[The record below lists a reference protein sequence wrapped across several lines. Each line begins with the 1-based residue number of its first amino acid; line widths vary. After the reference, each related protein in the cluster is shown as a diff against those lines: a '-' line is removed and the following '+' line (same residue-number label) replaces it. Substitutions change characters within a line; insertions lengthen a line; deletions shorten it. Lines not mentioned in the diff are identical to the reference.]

1 MGGCGAGM
9 RAAAAIASL
18 CGGAALLAGAFQGAA
33 GFGSAGEDG
42 PAELTVQEL
51 MRCSNGRAVLVLR
64 EKQGERRLLL
74 PISPD
79 EARSLD
85 QRLRGLRAEAGNA
98 NVKELSTGSI
108 RALGG
113 QVVRASIDAVSRERV
128 FYGHLTLGRGPDTFD
143 VEARPADAVALAL
156 EQGAAIFA
164 AREVL
169 DRAGITPEE
178 AVALRDSRKSAAAA
192 GHVGSSRVLDI

>member
-18 CGGAALLAGAFQGAA
+18 CGGAALLAGALPGAA

-42 PAELTVQEL
+42 PVELTVQEL

-98 NVKELSTGSI
+98 KVQELATGSI

-128 FYGHLTLGRGPDTFD
+128 
-143 VEARPADAVALAL
+143 
-156 EQGAAIFA
+156 AAIFA

-178 AVALRDSRKSAAAA
+178 AVALRDSRKSPAAA

>member
-1 MGGCGAGM
+1 MGLCGVGT
-9 RAAAAIASL
+9 RAAAIASL
-18 CGGAALLAGAFQGAA
+18 CCGAGLLAGALHGLAA
-33 GFGSAGEDG
+33 SGWSAAEDS

-64 EKQGERRLLL
+64 EKEGERRLLV

-85 QRLRGLRAEAGNA
+85 QRLRGQRAEAGNA
-98 NVKELSTGSI
+98 KVQELATGSI

-113 QVVRASIDAVSRERV
+113 QIVRASIDAVSRERV
-128 FYGHLTLGRGPDTFD
+128 FYGRLTLGRGPDTFD

-156 EQGAAIFA
+156 EQGAPLFA
-164 AREVL
+164 ARAVL
-169 DRAGITPEE
+169 DSAGITLEE
-178 AVALRDSRKSAAAA
+178 AAALRDSRGPPAAAA
-192 GHVGSSRVLDI
+192 HAGASQVLDI

>member
-1 MGGCGAGM
+1 MTE
-9 RAAAAIASL
+9 AAAIASL
-18 CGGAALLAGAFQGAA
+18 CAGAALLAGALHGTA
-33 GFGSAGEDG
+33 GFGLAGQDG

-64 EKQGERRLLL
+64 EKEGERRLLV

-85 QRLRGLRAEAGNA
+85 QRLRGQRAEAGNA
-98 NVKELSTGSI
+98 KVQELATGSI

-113 QVVRASIDAVSRERV
+113 QVVRASIDAVSRERI
-128 FYGHLTLGRGPDTFD
+128 FYGRLTLGRGPDTFD
-143 VEARPADAVALAL
+143 IEARPADAVALAL
-156 EQGAAIFA
+156 EQGAPMFA

-178 AVALRDSRKSAAAA
+178 AVALRDSRKPPAAVGHA
-192 GHVGSSRVLDI
+192 GPSQVLDI